1 MILGQM
7 MSQFLMSMSVVET
20 TELLEKLDKGIDDM
34 ENSRI
39 TPHEDT
45 MKLLMQRYDD
55 FVSQNS

>member
-1 MILGQM
+1 MLGGLTM
-7 MSQFLMSMSVVET
+7 DATMSVVET

-55 FVSQNS
+55 YVSQNP

>member
-1 MILGQM
+1 
-7 MSQFLMSMSVVET
+7 MSGGLAMDAIMPVVET

-39 TPHEDT
+39 TPNEDT

-55 FVSQNS
+55 YVSQNP

>member
-1 MILGQM
+1 
-7 MSQFLMSMSVVET
+7 MSGGLAMDAIMPVVET

-55 FVSQNS
+55 YVSQNP

>member
-1 MILGQM
+1 
-7 MSQFLMSMSVVET
+7 MSGGLDMDATMSVVET

-55 FVSQNS
+55 YVSQNP

>member
-1 MILGQM
+1 MLGGLVM
-7 MSQFLMSMSVVET
+7 NATMPVVET

-55 FVSQNS
+55 YVSQNP